1 MNEKQC
7 KEILDNL
14 EQMKKCL
21 THIVDELNTNNIMG
35 RKASFSYLDFQI
47 DTLYEYIQETA
58 KIVKEEL
65 ES

>member
-1 MNEKQC
+1 MEEKQC

-21 THIVDELNTNNIMG
+21 TRIVDELNTDNIMG

-58 KIVKEEL
+58 KIVKEES

>member
-1 MNEKQC
+1 MEEKQC

-21 THIVDELNTNNIMG
+21 THIVDELNTNHILG

-58 KIVKEEL
+58 EKVKE
-65 ES
+65 SGS

>member
-1 MNEKQC
+1 MEERQC
-7 KEILDNL
+7 KEILNNL
-14 EQMKKCL
+14 ELMKKCI
-21 THIVDELNTNNIMG
+21 TRIVDEINTGGIMG

-58 KIVKEEL
+58 EKVKEL

>member
-1 MNEKQC
+1 MEEKQC

-21 THIVDELNTNNIMG
+21 TRIVDELNTDNIMG

>member
-1 MNEKQC
+1 MEEKQC

-14 EQMKKCL
+14 EQMKKHL
-21 THIVDELNTNNIMG
+21 TCIVDELNTNNIMG

-58 KIVKEEL
+58 EKIKEL

>member
-1 MNEKQC
+1 MEEKQC

-21 THIVDELNTNNIMG
+21 TNIADELDTNSIMG

>member
-1 MNEKQC
+1 MTEEQR
-7 KEILDNL
+7 KEILNNL
-14 EQMKKCL
+14 KQMENCL
-21 THIVDELNTNNIMG
+21 TNIVDELNTNNIMG

-58 KIVKEEL
+58 EKVKEL

>member
-1 MNEKQC
+1 MEEKQF
-7 KEILDNL
+7 KEILNNL

-21 THIVDELNTNNIMG
+21 TCIVDELNTNNIMG

-58 KIVKEEL
+58 EKVKEL

>member
-1 MNEKQC
+1 MEEKQR
-7 KEILDNL
+7 KEILNNL
-14 EQMKKCL
+14 EQMKKCI
-21 THIVDELNTNNIMG
+21 TRIVDELNTNNIMG

-58 KIVKEEL
+58 EKVKEL

>member
-14 EQMKKCL
+14 EQMKKRL
-21 THIVDELNTNNIMG
+21 TNIVDELNTNNIMG

>member
-1 MNEKQC
+1 MEEKQC

-58 KIVKEEL
+58 KTVKEEL

>member
-1 MNEKQC
+1 MEEKQC

-14 EQMKKCL
+14 EQMKKRL
-21 THIVDELNTNNIMG
+21 TNIVDELNTNNIMG

>member
-21 THIVDELNTNNIMG
+21 TNIVDELNTNNIMG

>member
-1 MNEKQC
+1 MKEMQC
-7 KEILDNL
+7 KEILNNL
-14 EQMKKCL
+14 ELMKKCM
-21 THIVDELNTNNIMG
+21 TRIVDELNTNNIMG

-58 KIVKEEL
+58 EKVKEL

>member
-1 MNEKQC
+1 MGEKQC

-14 EQMKKCL
+14 EQMKKGVTC
-21 THIVDELNTNNIMG
+21 IVDELCSGRIIG
-35 RKASFSYLDFQI
+35 RKTSFSYLDLQI

-58 KIVKEEL
+58 EKVKEL

>member
-1 MNEKQC
+1 MEEKQC

>member
-1 MNEKQC
+1 MEEKQC

-21 THIVDELNTNNIMG
+21 TRIVDELNTDNIMG

-58 KIVKEEL
+58 KIVKEKL

>member
-1 MNEKQC
+1 MKEMQC
-7 KEILDNL
+7 KEILNNL
-14 EQMKKCL
+14 EQMKKCI
-21 THIVDELNTNNIMG
+21 TRIVDELNTNNIMG

-58 KIVKEEL
+58 EKVKES

>member
-14 EQMKKCL
+14 EQMKNCL
-21 THIVDELNTNNIMG
+21 TNIVDELNTNNIMG

-58 KIVKEEL
+58 KIVKKEL

>member
-1 MNEKQC
+1 MEEKQC
-7 KEILDNL
+7 KEILNNL
-14 EQMKKCL
+14 KQMENCL
-21 THIVDELNTNNIMG
+21 TNIVDELNTNNIMG

-58 KIVKEEL
+58 EKVKEL